1 MAKTI
6 KFNLICDNKPIR
18 TIDDLQDNFC
28 IEDIFDYYENGL
40 LLKWL
45 KVRGY
50 DKQAEEV
57 SKIGEEESEKIISKL
72 IEIFEIEKTDREL
85 INEIFKVRIAR
96 GQKRSGDTRILYEDI
111 AKYYKTD
118 FESLMKNLIDK
129 NTSIDIVKNNISQ
142 LIKNY
147 GWVFQIGA
155 KKIFYGVN
163 GAVLNDRLNQ
173 QMLRYRKAKEE
184 IDQVYEA
191 VDDDLKKM
199 QEKLEELTRVNESLM
214 LENSALRARVNAVN
228 VRPIIYQGEEEEFYP
243 DEIKDVILSILDE
256 VLANTEEKTRR
267 ADILEDLLENNSY
280 QHLSENRKKKV
291 KAIFKGYKNLSGSMR
306 QELEELGITISGD
319 GKHYKLTYK
328 NDPRYM
334 VTIGKTPSDGRAG
347 NNTAALVNKT
357 MM

>member
-155 KKIFYGVN
+155 KKIFYD
-163 GAVLNDRLNQ
+163 LLD
-173 QMLRYRKAKEE
+173 AKS
-184 IDQVYEA
+184 YF
-191 VDDDLKKM
+191 
-199 QEKLEELTRVNESLM
+199 
-214 LENSALRARVNAVN
+214 
-228 VRPIIYQGEEEEFYP
+228 PIIYLLTYEEARKYYLEGIP
-243 DEIKDVILSILDE
+243 VSAKAATTQDELERYEMYEKLQQVSKNTVIDKRIREGSIFSSGDMSGIYGTKVWKHIRDAGKKYMILSIKEGDAIRNVNDKDSWGLNYYKVCGKFPILDGFDYWCSNVANSVQYME
-256 VLANTEEKTRR
+256 VQ
-267 ADILEDLLENNSY
+267 D
-280 QHLSENRKKKV
+280 
-291 KAIFKGYKNLSGSMR
+291 
-306 QELEELGITISGD
+306 
-319 GKHYKLTYK
+319 
-328 NDPRYM
+328 
-334 VTIGKTPSDGRAG
+334 
-347 NNTAALVNKT
+347 
-357 MM
+357 